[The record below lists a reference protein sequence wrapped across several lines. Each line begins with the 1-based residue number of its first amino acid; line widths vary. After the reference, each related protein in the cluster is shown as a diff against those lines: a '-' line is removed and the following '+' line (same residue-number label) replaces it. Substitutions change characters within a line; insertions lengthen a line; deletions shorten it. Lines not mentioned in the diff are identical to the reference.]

1 MLINRSE
8 KVGTKQFKNS
18 KTFINDSQ
26 TFDVLYESLEDY
38 NPTKKGK
45 LLIVFDNI
53 IVDMEAN
60 SKIKTNSCWI
70 VYKRIESHNKTKRD
84 PLFYHENT

>member
-26 TFDVLYESLEDY
+26 TFD
-38 NPTKKGK
+38 PTKKGK